1 MRTPAWRSRKHLGQT
16 SDRHGPDEP
25 SPRRPDPGAPTEA
38 LQRVARASKRRIVGA
53 FRWHLGLFL
62 ALNISLTLAN
72 VVTGMPWWGFWPLL
86 ITAFLLGLHYLLYKA
101 LTVDESWAEERVEEL
116 NLKSYDRSHIEELK
130 SRYGER
136 SER

>member
-1 MRTPAWRSRKHLGQT
+1 
-16 SDRHGPDEP
+16 
-25 SPRRPDPGAPTEA
+25 
-38 LQRVARASKRRIVGA
+38 VGA